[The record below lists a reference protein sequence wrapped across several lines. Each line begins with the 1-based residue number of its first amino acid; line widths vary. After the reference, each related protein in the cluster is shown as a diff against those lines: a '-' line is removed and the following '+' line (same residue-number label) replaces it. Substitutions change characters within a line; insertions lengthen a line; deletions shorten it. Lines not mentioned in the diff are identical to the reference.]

1 MTHLSPSDFNYKIA
15 GSNVWTMATVIP
27 TRNNGTVIN
36 EIAKYYDVA
45 VNGFGK
51 LMFLQ

>member
-1 MTHLSPSDFNYKIA
+1 MDNHVINDIVIA
-15 GSNVWTMATVIP
+15 

-36 EIAKYYDVA
+36 EIAKYYDAA